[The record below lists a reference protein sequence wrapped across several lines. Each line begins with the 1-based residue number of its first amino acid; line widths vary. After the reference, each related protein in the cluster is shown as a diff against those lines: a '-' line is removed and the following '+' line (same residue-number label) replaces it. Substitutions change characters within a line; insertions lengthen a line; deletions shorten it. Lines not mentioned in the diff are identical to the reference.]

1 MLKFSCSPIH
11 IEQKGLLVGF
21 LFVYNVVMD
30 FVASFVE
37 IFESTMTGLI
47 PLIVPV
53 VGVLIVFKILADLL
67 YRD

>member
-1 MLKFSCSPIH
+1 MTPCGS
-11 IEQKGLLVGF
+11 

-37 IFESTMTGLI
+37 IFENTMTGLI

>member
-1 MLKFSCSPIH
+1 
-11 IEQKGLLVGF
+11 
-21 LFVYNVVMD
+21 MD
-30 FVASFVE
+30 FIAAFVE

>member
-1 MLKFSCSPIH
+1 ML
-11 IEQKGLLVGF
+11 
-21 LFVYNVVMD
+21 MD
-30 FVASFVE
+30 FVTAFVE
-37 IFESTMTGLI
+37 IFENTMTGLI